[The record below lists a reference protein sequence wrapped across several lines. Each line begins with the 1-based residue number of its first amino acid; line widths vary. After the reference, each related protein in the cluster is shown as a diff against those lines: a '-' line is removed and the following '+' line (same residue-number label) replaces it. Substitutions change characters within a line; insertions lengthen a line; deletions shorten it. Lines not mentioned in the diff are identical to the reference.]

1 MTGSL
6 RQMAQT
12 INHTLHRVT
21 NTNTVLLSLLPQIIA
36 LPTSPLPS
44 SFFTFFPLKNSE
56 SWVTLRHRRVLLPVL
71 LDFGL
76 TLLFV
81 SSRVS
86 MEIWSW
92 VGIGWE
98 GYEERREVGG
108 EERTVH
114 RSSSGTLSMTPGTC
128 LPQPHHVF
136 LPVSYYQQ
144 WPERKGEVRARG
156 GEAEIHTASI
166 ARCCFAHLACCFS

>member
-1 MTGSL
+1 MTGPL
-6 RQMAQT
+6 RQIAQT
-12 INHTLHRVT
+12 INHSPHRVP
-21 NTNTVLLSLLPQIIA
+21 NTTTILLPLLPHITA
-36 LPTSPLPS
+36 LPSPLPVVFLHLL
-44 SFFTFFPLKNSE
+44 SFKDSE
-56 SWVTLRHRRVLLPVL
+56 SWITLRHRRVLLPVL

-86 MEIWSW
+86 MDIWSW

-98 GYEERREVGG
+98 GYEEGREVGE

-114 RSSSGTLSMTPGTC
+114 RSSSGTLSMTLGTC

-144 WPERKGEVRARG
+144 GPERKCEVRARG
-156 GEAEIHTASI
+156 GEGKIHTASI
-166 ARCCFAHLACCFS
+166 ARCCFAHLACCFG